1 MTSAPGRGSRPIRIG
16 NCSGF
21 YGDRRSTSS
30 RTPPA
35 RSSTASTGPSRRG
48 WAYDVYDIT

>member
-21 YGDRRSTSS
+21 YGDPQIDQLADTS
-30 RTPPA
+30 RTILDGLH
-35 RSSTASTGPSRRG
+35 RS
-48 WAYDVYDIT
+48 